1 MTHYS
6 KSWTQALKEVYSF
19 SEGATEDTKGDKEA
33 YQKFFNSALKKF
45 GVSSPSELEGSKKKE
60 FYDYVDANW
69 KGDNE
74 KPEPEDKKEETE
86 IEESYWKVSIPDM
99 PPFFVEGGSA
109 SNIKM
114 DMRTKLKPDVFKE
127 VTVERVARA
136 DMIKKYKSMAKG
148 ESTEEV
154 KEEVLLEAG
163 AVQAVD
169 PAKMG
174 QKQSFGSR
182 FSKVTS
188 GIGKGIADAKKKR
201 QLAQKQKDATSASGD
216 AARVKSALEKDRQAD
231 VVKKAR
237 EKRDSEKTES
247 VDLVDI
253 IKDLISEAKPE
264 FEVKYSSSK
273 KGPIKVSKFMSL
285 GDAKEFLAQVKKE
298 GMNGIISKGG
308 KPVKEHHQKDANGE
322 PIPHDDEEDI
332 QEKKEKKMKWQKTGL
347 KNAEDDPV
355 ASKGDK
361 WQKTGLKNEE
371 TINEADYQLYHKDF
385 SSAMQHA
392 YKHAKKKGFV
402 VDPEHIDQK
411 VAMGPKK
418 PSSGKTNRYILGT
431 NKSKNVHIQVAN
443 LDNKKFE
450 LNMYIEDTDLEEKW
464 SKADQNKFNP
474 KTPKHANRK
483 TAKAEKDA
491 RHAELRRKAGLGE
504 GAVGSSDQQHN
515 ALVATKARM
524 EMKKALKSGKSQSQ
538 DWWNKQAKLAG
549 LAKEHL
555 EQPWWKQMVREDS
568 ITNPKISEP
577 KAPNF
582 GKDIKKNTPPKPKK
596 TKTGESK

>member
-332 QEKKEKKMKWQKTGL
+332 QEK
-347 KNAEDDPV
+347 
-355 ASKGDK
+355 
-361 WQKTGLKNEE
+361 
-371 TINEADYQLYHKDF
+371 
-385 SSAMQHA
+385 
-392 YKHAKKKGFV
+392 
-402 VDPEHIDQK
+402 
-411 VAMGPKK
+411 
-418 PSSGKTNRYILGT
+418 
-431 NKSKNVHIQVAN
+431 
-443 LDNKKFE
+443 
-450 LNMYIEDTDLEEKW
+450 
-464 SKADQNKFNP
+464 
-474 KTPKHANRK
+474 
-483 TAKAEKDA
+483 
-491 RHAELRRKAGLGE
+491 
-504 GAVGSSDQQHN
+504 
-515 ALVATKARM
+515 
-524 EMKKALKSGKSQSQ
+524 
-538 DWWNKQAKLAG
+538 
-549 LAKEHL
+549 
-555 EQPWWKQMVREDS
+555 
-568 ITNPKISEP
+568 
-577 KAPNF
+577 
-582 GKDIKKNTPPKPKK
+582 
-596 TKTGESK
+596 